1 MSTLAAPEPLFTL
14 HLQPAQRAWER
25 LPRGAEIAVL
35 QGTVR
40 LHVMAY
46 LAGMWV
52 ELPVLLRAGERH
64 RVEVAGWMQMEAV
77 GAAKI
82 SGIARPDW
90 MTAIPW
96 KFSYF
101 DSALRRLYMRWR
113 HFLPKY

>member
-1 MSTLAAPEPLFTL
+1 MPITTAPESLFTL

-25 LPRGAEIAVL
+25 LPSGAEIAVQ

-52 ELPVLLRAGERH
+52 EQPVLLHAGERH

-77 GAAKI
+77 GSAKL
-82 SGIARPDW
+82 SAVARPGW
-90 MTAIPW
+90 GLLPW
-96 KFSYF
+96 LYSCF
-101 DSALRRLYMRWR
+101 DSALRPFHKRNRQ
-113 HFLPKY
+113 F

>member
-1 MSTLAAPEPLFTL
+1 MPYTATPEPLFTL
-14 HLQPAQRAWER
+14 HLQATQRAWECV
-25 LPRGAEIAVL
+25 PSGAEIAVL
-35 QGTVR
+35 QGAAR

-82 SGIARPDW
+82 SAVARPGW
-90 MTAIPW
+90 AVLPW
-96 KFSYF
+96 LYSCF
-101 DSALRRLYMRWR
+101 DSARRNWSLR
-113 HFLPKY
+113 